1 MQIYLSQNFSE
12 PWISHCDFP
21 GRDIFFLL
29 FILQNNSI
37 YGKIASTQWT
47 SPYLLPRYT
56 FIFFFWPGH
65 VACGTSVPLTRDWAC
80 APTVEAW
87 SLNHWAAREVPLDVF
102 IVSIFLHFL
111 NSVFLSLSV
120 NLSLSLKYIYIYM
133 YICIHKHTHLC
144 ISSLYT

>member
-21 GRDIFFLL
+21 GRDILFFLFYKIIQCMEKLQAHNELLHIRYLDIPL
-29 FILQNNSI
+29 FI
-37 YGKIASTQWT
+37 Y
-47 SPYLLPRYT
+47 
-56 FIFFFWPGH
+56 FFWPGH
-65 VACGTSVPLTRDWAC
+65 AACGTSVPLTRDWAC

-120 NLSLSLKYIYIYM
+120 NLSLSLKYIYM